1 MTSLISDALSPIT
14 HLFNQGGGVLWAIS
28 AAALL
33 ILLLASERLL
43 FVSIYYRQYQQPIVS
58 KWSHRNDTRSWQ
70 AYRIREA
77 ILADSN
83 LRLNSALW
91 LIKICV
97 VVCPLLGL
105 LGTVT
110 GMISVFDVLSYSG
123 TGDPRLMAAGIF
135 QATIPTMAGMVVAII
150 GLILRQQV
158 LRLVRK
164 KQGELAQQLY
174 FEKRSTPR
182 NHHSPIKEGL

>member
-1 MTSLISDALSPIT
+1 M
-14 HLFNQGGGVLWAIS
+14 
-28 AAALL
+28 
-33 ILLLASERLL
+33 LLASERVL
-43 FVSIYYRQYQQPIVS
+43 FITINFRKSQKKIIKNWRQRDDTHSWFAYQ
-58 KWSHRNDTRSWQ
+58 
-70 AYRIREA
+70 IRES

-83 LRLNSALW
+83 LKLNNALW
-91 LIKICV
+91 LIKACV
-97 VVCPLLGL
+97 LVCPLLGL

-123 TGDPRLMAAGIF
+123 TGNPRLMAAGIF

-164 KQGELAQQLY
+164 THSQLAQQLH
-174 FEKRSTPR
+174 FETTPKQ
-182 NHHSPIKEGL
+182 IEGAS

>member
-1 MTSLISDALSPIT
+1 MINLINHAFDAIS
-14 HLFNQGGGVLWAIS
+14 HLFNQGGNVLWAIS
-28 AAALL
+28 AVALI

-43 FVSIYYRQYQQPIVS
+43 FITMTYQQYQKNVVD
-58 KWSHRNDTRSWQ
+58 KWRSRSDTHSWF
-70 AYRIREA
+70 AYHIREA
-77 ILADSN
+77 MLADSN
-83 LRLNSALW
+83 LQLNNALW
-91 LIKICV
+91 LIKACV

-123 TGDPRLMAAGIF
+123 TGSPRLMAAGIF

-158 LRLVRK
+158 LRQVRK
-164 KQGELAQQLY
+164 KQGLLAKQLH
-174 FEKRSTPR
+174 FEKKD
-182 NHHSPIKEGL
+182 I

>member
-1 MTSLISDALSPIT
+1 MIELLDNIFAPIS
-14 HLFNQGGGVLWAIS
+14 HLFNQGGNVLWAIS
-28 AAALL
+28 AVALL
-33 ILLLASERLL
+33 ILLLASEKLL
-43 FVSIYYRQYQQPIVS
+43 FVTTTYRGYQQHVVNQWHQRI
-58 KWSHRNDTRSWQ
+58 DTHSWF
-70 AYRIREA
+70 AYRIRES

-91 LIKICV
+91 LIKVCV

-123 TGDPRLMAAGIF
+123 TGNPRLMAAGIF

-150 GLILRQQV
+150 GLVLRQQV
-158 LRLVRK
+158 LRVVRK
-164 KQGELAQQLY
+164 KQGQLAQQLY
-174 FEKRSTPR
+174 FEKGESSGDRPSQAR
-182 NHHSPIKEGL
+182 KDS

>member
-1 MTSLISDALSPIT
+1 MTNLINNALNPIT

-28 AAALL
+28 AVALL

-43 FVSIYYRQYQQPIVS
+43 FVSINYRQYQQNIVN
-58 KWSHRNDTRSWQ
+58 KWHHRNDTHSWQ
-70 AYRIREA
+70 AYQIREA
-77 ILADSN
+77 ILAESN
-83 LRLNSALW
+83 LKLNSALW

-123 TGDPRLMAAGIF
+123 TGNPRLMAAGIF
-135 QATIPTMAGMVVAII
+135 QATIPTMAGMIVAII
-150 GLILRQQV
+150 GLVLRQQV

-174 FEKRSTPR
+174 FEKRATPR
-182 NHHSPIKEGL
+182 NNHSLIKEGL